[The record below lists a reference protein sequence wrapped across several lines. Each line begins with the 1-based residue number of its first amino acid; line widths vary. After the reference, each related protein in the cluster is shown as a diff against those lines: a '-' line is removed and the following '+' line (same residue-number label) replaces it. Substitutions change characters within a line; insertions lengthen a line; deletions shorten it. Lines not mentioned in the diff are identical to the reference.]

1 MACKLALLQPPG
13 LPWLRLLLIML
24 VCPLSTIPPPP
35 QTRQTAPSAAQ
46 RHAAASPLRPPA
58 LVTEY
63 LAGGS
68 LRAALS
74 RGAEWLLGAPLAK
87 VKVLLDTARG
97 LDYLH
102 AKRLVHFDLKSAN
115 LLLGW
120 RDRVPV
126 AKVADFG
133 LSKQKHSTYV
143 SGTHGWGA
151 EV

>member
-1 MACKLALLQPPG
+1 MCVPCPP
-13 LPWLRLLLIML
+13 
-24 VCPLSTIPPPP
+24 SPPP